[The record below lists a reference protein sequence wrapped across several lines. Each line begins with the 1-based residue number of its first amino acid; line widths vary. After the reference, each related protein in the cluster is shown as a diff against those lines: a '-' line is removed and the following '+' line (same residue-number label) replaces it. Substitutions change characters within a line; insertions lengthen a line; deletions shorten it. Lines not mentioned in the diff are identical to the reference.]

1 MEQVTKD
8 QIIFLMREMGILN
21 KDWHFDMYAQGM
33 IDYKIDISRNQYV
46 ILTIDSDDFF
56 DQVEKGKDLIK
67 KSNIISLVFA
77 IHNRKDYTKMR
88 VLQYVADLSF
98 EALDYDFCL
107 N

>member
-8 QIIFLMREMGILN
+8 QIVFLMREMGILN
-21 KDWHFDMYAQGM
+21 KDWHFDMYSQGM

-88 VLQYVADLSF
+88 ILQYVADFAF
-98 EALDYDFCL
+98 EAFDYDFCL